1 MKPQPATQRDIFLVA
16 QIAVAISVISFF
28 YCLRHDYL
36 LLYGDA
42 VAHINIARRVFD
54 SRTPGLLQLGTVWLP
69 LPHLL
74 MLPFLI
80 WRKMWQ
86 TGIGGSI
93 PSLVA
98 YVLSVVGIY
107 RLVDTALSAQSD
119 YAGTRFAAW
128 LAAGIFAANPNLV
141 YLQTTAMTETVY
153 LCLSIWTIAFFV
165 QSLRGCAAGNAAL
178 ANSALVKCG
187 ICLLGACLTRYDGWI
202 LAAVLVLLTLGLAY
216 FGGFRAL
223 RPAIWKFSLLAAA
236 GPILWLAYNA
246 AVYRNPLEFAN
257 GPYSAKAIELK
268 SSSAGVP
275 HPGTHNLPIAF
286 QYFFKSAEIS
296 VAPSYLQPVWVA
308 ALLLG
313 TGIVVLFQ
321 RRLWPLLLLW
331 IPVAF
336 HMVSIA
342 YGGVPIFIPSWWPF
356 SFYNSRY
363 GLEMLPAFAVL
374 TAIAAYG
381 LIRFAKGSR
390 VRLAI
395 EILFIAIVA
404 ASYVQV
410 FHAGPVAFREARLN
424 SRTRGALQKQLAS
437 IVSTLPADETY
448 LMYVGDHVG
457 MFQRAAI
464 PLSHVINEGN
474 HRPWKQPSDPDGL
487 WEKALAH
494 PASYADVVI
503 AFDSDPVAATV
514 NKSELNPVLVLHVT
528 GQPSATL
535 YRTEKSNQTR

>member
-28 YCLRHDYL
+28 YCLQHDYL

-93 PSLVA
+93 PSLAA

-107 RLVDTALSAQSD
+107 RLVETALSAQSD
-119 YAGTRFAAW
+119 YVGTRFAAW
-128 LAAGIFAANPNLV
+128 LAAGVFAANPNLI
-141 YLQTTAMTETVY
+141 YLQTTAMTESVY
-153 LCLSIWTIAFFV
+153 LCLAIWTIAFFV

-178 ANSALVKCG
+178 ANSALIKCG
-187 ICLLGACLTRYDGWI
+187 ICLLGACLTRYDGWM

-216 FGGFRAL
+216 PGGFRAL
-223 RPAIWKFSLLAAA
+223 RPTIWKLSLLAAA

-275 HPGTHNLPIAF
+275 HPGTHNLSIAF
-286 QYFFKSAEIS
+286 QYFLKSAEIS
-296 VAPSYLQPVWVA
+296 VAPSYLQPFWIA

-321 RRLWPLLLLW
+321 RKLWPLLLLW

-363 GLEMLPAFAVL
+363 GLEMLPTFAVL

-381 LIRFAKGSR
+381 LIRFAEGSR

-395 EILFIAIVA
+395 EILFVAIVA

-410 FHAGPVAFREARLN
+410 FRTGPVAFREALLN
-424 SRTRGALQKQLAS
+424 SRTRIALQKQLAS

-448 LMYVGDHVG
+448 LMYLGDHVG
-457 MFQRAAI
+457 IFQRAAI

-514 NKSELNPVLVLHVT
+514 NKSELNPFLVLHVT
-528 GQPSATL
+528 GQPPATI